1 MQNCAAE
8 GPSRDGGC
16 RGAVNAPIIPAP
28 TPLPHGIKL
37 SIARPLIAFAHYLK
51 QRFVEAHPKRGDIS
65 SYAIVFA
72 LMGVALLVRLAMA
85 PVDAGLQYVTF
96 FPAVTLAV
104 VIGGFWP
111 GIFATFIGLTLA
123 TYFFTPPFYSFSSEA
138 LHASFWSNMVFL
150 LDGLIVCASIE
161 GMHRYRAKYA
171 EELKEA
177 KRQEARVAAIN
188 KSLDEFTYIA
198 AHDLKEPLRGI
209 HNYASFLKEDHAP
222 QLDESGKQYIDS
234 IQRLAERLST
244 LIDSLMT
251 YSRLGVAELVKAPVD
266 VDAVVDAV
274 AADLDRLWTKEGI
287 TLRRIGRLGMVQG
300 DAARIGEVFQN
311 LISNAAK
318 YNDKTERWIEVG
330 CDRSSD
336 QPVFYV
342 RDNGIGIPPQHHENV
357 FRIFKRLHEQNKYGG
372 GTGAGLTI
380 VKKIVERY
388 GGRIWLESVPG
399 EGTVFYFTLNG
410 EA

>member
-1 MQNCAAE
+1 MSTIRQL
-8 GPSRDGGC
+8 
-16 RGAVNAPIIPAP
+16 
-28 TPLPHGIKL
+28 TT
-37 SIARPLIAFAHYLK
+37 FAHNLK
-51 QRFVEAHPKRGDIS
+51 QRFVEAQPKRGDFS
-65 SYAIVFA
+65 AYVIVCV
-72 LMGVALLVRLAMA
+72 LMSVALLLRLAMA

-96 FPAVTLAV
+96 FPAVTLSV
-104 VIGGFWP
+104 VIGGLWP

-138 LHASFWSNMVFL
+138 LQASFWSNMVFL
-150 LDGLIVCASIE
+150 LDGIIVCASIE

-171 EELKEA
+171 AELQEA
-177 KRQEARVAAIN
+177 KYQEARVAALN

-209 HNYASFLKEDHAP
+209 HNYASFLKEDHSA
-222 QLDESGKQYIDS
+222 QLDESGRQYIDS

-244 LIDSLMT
+244 LIDSLMV

-274 AADLDRLWTKEGI
+274 AEDMSRLWTNEGI
-287 TLRRIGRLGMVQG
+287 VLRRNGRLGTVQG
-300 DAARIGEVFQN
+300 DAIRIGEVFQN
-311 LISNAAK
+311 LFSNAAK
-318 YNDKTERWIEVG
+318 YNDKPSKWIEVG
-330 CDRSSD
+330 CDRSGAT
-336 QPVFYV
+336 PVFYV
-342 RDNGIGIPPQHHENV
+342 RDNGIGIPVSHHESV

-380 VKKIVERY
+380 VRKIVERY

-399 EGTVFYFTLNG
+399 EGTVFYFTLNQG
-410 EA
+410 E

>member
-1 MQNCAAE
+1 MAI
-8 GPSRDGGC
+8 
-16 RGAVNAPIIPAP
+16 APIIRAR
-28 TPLPHGIKL
+28 LILASGMNL
-37 SIARPLIAFAHYLK
+37 SSARPLVAFAHYLK
-51 QRFVEAHPKRGDIS
+51 QRFVEAHPRRGDIS
-65 SYAIVFA
+65 SYALVLA
-72 LMGVALLVRLAMA
+72 LMGVALLARLAMA
-85 PVDAGLQYVTF
+85 PVNAGLQYVTF

-111 GIFATFIGLTLA
+111 GIFATFIGLSLA
-123 TYFFTPPFYSFSSEA
+123 TYFFTPPYYGFSVEA
-138 LHASFWSNMVFL
+138 LQASFWSNLVFL
-150 LDGLIVCASIE
+150 LDGVIVCASIE

-171 EELKEA
+171 AELNEA
-177 KRQEARVAAIN
+177 RRQEARVAEIN

-209 HNYASFLKEDHAP
+209 HNYASFLREDHAAK
-222 QLDESGKQYIDS
+222 LDESGKQYIDS

-251 YSRLGVAELVKAPVD
+251 YSRLGVTELAREPVD
-266 VDAVVDAV
+266 VDEIVDAV
-274 AADLDRLWTKEGI
+274 AKDLDRLWTKEGI
-287 TLRRIGRLGMVQG
+287 VLRRNGRLGMVQG

-311 LISNAAK
+311 LFSNAAK
-318 YNDKTERWIEVG
+318 YNDKAERWIEVG
-330 CDRSSD
+330 CDRSGSH
-336 QPVFYV
+336 PVFYV

-380 VKKIVERY
+380 VRKIVERY
-388 GGRIWLESVPG
+388 GGRIWLESAPG
-399 EGTVFYFTLNG
+399 EGTVFYFTLDG